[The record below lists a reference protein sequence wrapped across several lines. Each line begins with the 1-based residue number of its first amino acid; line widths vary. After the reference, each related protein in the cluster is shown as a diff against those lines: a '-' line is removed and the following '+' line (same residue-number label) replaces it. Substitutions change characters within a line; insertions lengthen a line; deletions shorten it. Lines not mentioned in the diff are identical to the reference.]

1 MTTEMSLALDILNRR
16 FLIDFPREAARRI
29 ETLPA
34 DEALA
39 VLSREPVALALP
51 VWETLVPGVSDR
63 LMAQLADD
71 TARELLSRMDAGRAA
86 ALLSRLEPERREHLL
101 SLLDPALAKE
111 LGAFM
116 LYPADSAGH
125 LMDTRINAFRNETRI
140 EEAVARLRAVK
151 PRATRQLKIVDD
163 ANRLI
168 GVVPIE
174 NVVVADP
181 DETLET
187 LARPPAAVVS
197 AIDPREHVVDTLNR
211 LKLEELA
218 VIDVE
223 GRLLGVIRYSGLI
236 DALQEEASVDIQT
249 MVGASKDE
257 RALSTSWFAVR
268 KRLPWLQIN
277 LLTAFLAASVVGLFE
292 DTIARFTALAVLL
305 PVVAGQSGNA
315 GAQALAVTMRGLALR
330 EIGLRHWLRV
340 TTKETMVGLLNGIGI
355 AATTAI
361 GVYVWSG
368 NYGLSLVIAV
378 SMVLSMVAAGI
389 AGALVP
395 IGLKR
400 VGQDPATSSS
410 IILTTVTDI
419 AGFFSFLGIATAL
432 AGMLE

>member
-1 MTTEMSLALDILNRR
+1 MTSEMSLALDILNRR
-16 FLIDFPREAARRI
+16 FLTDFPREAARRI
-29 ETLPA
+29 ETLSA
-34 DEALA
+34 DDALN
-39 VLSREPVALALP
+39 VLAGEPVALALP
-51 VWETLVPGVSDR
+51 VWETLVPGVADR
-63 LMAQLADD
+63 LILHLSDE
-71 TARELLSRMDAGRAA
+71 TAKELLSRMDAGRAA
-86 ALLSRLEPERREHLL
+86 ALLSRLEPEPREHLL
-101 SLLDPALAKE
+101 SILDPTLAKE
-111 LGAFM
+111 LGEFM
-116 LYPADSAGH
+116 VYPPDSAGH

-140 EEAVARLRAVK
+140 EDAVARLRAVK
-151 PRATRQLKIVDD
+151 PRPTRQLKIVDD

-187 LARPPAAVVS
+187 LAKPPAAVVS
-197 AIDPREHVVDTLNR
+197 ATDPREHVVDTLNR

-218 VIDVE
+218 VIDLE

-257 RALSTSWFAVR
+257 RALSSSLFAVR

-340 TTKETMVGLLNGIGI
+340 TSKETVVGLLNGIGI

-368 NYGLSLVIAV
+368 NYGLSLVIAI